1 LKWGTFADK
10 VKLVIL
16 ITATL
21 LNALI
26 LREDS

>member
-1 LKWGTFADK
+1 LKCGTFADK

-21 LNALI
+21 LNALTY
-26 LREDS
+26 LR